1 MTNHF
6 KNMLYLFSA
15 NARGTKVQV
24 DGELN
29 IEEIRRLAKEQGIW
43 TLVYPELAKVCDAS
57 KYQMEFFALV
67 SKGIA
72 QKEFTLGVIKKLE
85 EQGIPCCLL
94 KGASVAGLY
103 HDPECRVSGDTD
115 ILINPKDEEKLKKSL
130 LEMGYGVE
138 YRMENDHHLK
148 AYHKNGGLLEAHI
161 MLYSKPTEKFLFNDI
176 SMYSENWSTM
186 SINGY
191 DYHIL
196 GINDGLVYLTAHYI
210 KHLVNEG
217 GGVRQMMDLLLYMEK
232 YKDEIDFERYEKIL
246 KELSYDKLLDVIKT
260 VGAKYFGFDYERKY
274 EDLAEKILADSEE
287 GGIFGFS
294 TDTRK
299 NFYESYCD
307 NRTTMSKYQHKMFMS
322 LNEERSIFDK
332 IFPSQKILVNVYG
345 IGYAK
350 NKWLLPIAWVHRNLT
365 FVTNKLLKKKAPQKS
380 ESAESKERMQ
390 LMRDLNMIK

>member
-1 MTNHF
+1 MTNNF

-15 NARGTKVQV
+15 NARGTKVQIE
-24 DGELN
+24 GELN
-29 IEEIRRLAKEQGIW
+29 IEEIRRLAIEQGIW
-43 TLVYPELAKVCDAS
+43 TLVYPELSKISDAS

-94 KGASVAGLY
+94 KGASVSGLY
-103 HDPECRVSGDTD
+103 NDPECRVSGDTD
-115 ILINPKDEEKLKKSL
+115 ILIDPKDEEKLKVAL

-138 YRMENDHHLK
+138 ERAENDHHLK
-148 AYHKNGGLLEAHI
+148 AFHKNGGLLEAHI
-161 MLYSKPTEKFLFNDI
+161 MLYSKISEKFLFNGL
-176 SMYSENWSTM
+176 SMYSEPWATM
-186 SINGY
+186 NINGY

-217 GGVRQMMDLLLYMEK
+217 GGVRQMMDLLLYMER
-232 YKDEIDFERYEKIL
+232 YKDEVDFNRYENIL

-260 VGAKYFGFDYERKY
+260 VGTKYFGFDYEIKD
-274 EDLAEKILADSEE
+274 EDLAEKVLADSEE

-294 TDTRK
+294 TDKRK
-299 NFYESYCD
+299 NFYDSYCEK
-307 NRTTMSKYQHKMFMS
+307 RTTMSKYQHKVYMS
-322 LNEERSIFDK
+322 LNSESSVFDK
-332 IFPSQKILVNVYG
+332 IFPSQKVLVNVYG

-350 NKWLLPIAWVHRNLT
+350 HKWLLPVAWVHRNI
-365 FVTNKLLKKKAPQKS
+365 KLVARKFSGKKSQQKQDS
-380 ESAESKERMQ
+380 TEFKERMQ